1 MTTEPFEYDR
11 NANGDYDRKATEEIE
26 AKIDEWRPL
35 SWSAIIF
42 GTILALGLSILL
54 HVLGIGITA
63 TILDATNRT
72 SDHIVMVS
80 GVSALLF
87 LISTAVSLFV
97 GGFVA
102 SSLSRTFSSGRAA
115 IYGLGVW
122 ALSTLI
128 TMAVLAPVLIRGAGA
143 AANTA
148 GTVVDRAISTLG
160 GIGNTAAQSAQNA
173 PAGLD
178 SRIERILIGTSQPV
192 DPNAAHD
199 ITTLVAQRLTQGN
212 WTPQQRDQLDKAIAR
227 AANIPAE
234 DAHRRVDEAQTTIN
248 STLEEA
254 QQALR
259 RAAETARAAVEG
271 TAYAL
276 AISMLIGL
284 LAALAGAYFGE
295 LDEDDLPSFA
305 RMRFRGPIARESA

>member
-1 MTTEPFEYDR
+1 
-11 NANGDYDRKATEEIE
+11 
-26 AKIDEWRPL
+26 
-35 SWSAIIF
+35 
-42 GTILALGLSILL
+42 
-54 HVLGIGITA
+54 LGIGITA

-72 SDHIVMVS
+72 SDNMVMVS
-80 GVSALLF
+80 GASALLF
-87 LISTAVSLFV
+87 LVSTAISLFA

-115 IYGLGVW
+115 VYGLGVW

-128 TMAVLAPVLIRGAGA
+128 TMAVVAPALIKAAGT

-148 GTVVDRAISTLG
+148 GTVVDRAVSTLG

-173 PAGLD
+173 PAGLAD
-178 SRIERILIGTSQPV
+178 RVERILIGTNQQV
-192 DPNAAHD
+192 DSNAAHE

-212 WTPQQRDQLDKAIAR
+212 WTPEQRDQLDKAVAR

-248 STLEEA
+248 SALEQA

-276 AISMLIGL
+276 AVAMLIGL
-284 LAALAGAYFGE
+284 LAALFGAYFGE
-295 LDEDDLPSFA
+295 LEEDDLPVFA
-305 RMRFRGPIARESA
+305 RMRFRRVIRREIP